1 MSLSTADPAKAR
13 TSRELV
19 GVKYQTFATWMQER
33 KRRSHA
39 YPKTKPPT
47 KTAAQVKWLEAV
59 VRQGVAPGGSGLLLH
74 LPGGVRVELASNRQ
88 VPLAVSLIRALD
100 KPC

>member
-1 MSLSTADPAKAR
+1 MKAFIDEFMNYLSVERGLAKNTLLAYR
-13 TSRELV
+13 RDLNKYIDYLSPQ
-19 GVKYQTFATWMQER
+19 GV
-33 KRRSHA
+33 
-39 YPKTKPPT
+39 